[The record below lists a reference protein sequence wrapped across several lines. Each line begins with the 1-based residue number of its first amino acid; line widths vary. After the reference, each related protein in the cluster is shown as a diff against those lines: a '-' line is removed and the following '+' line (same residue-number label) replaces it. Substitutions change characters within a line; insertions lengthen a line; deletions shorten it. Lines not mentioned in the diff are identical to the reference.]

1 VRLPRSFFARDPRVV
16 AEALVGKYLVHGER
30 GGRIV
35 ETEAYLGPEDKAS
48 HARFGPHGRSRL
60 LFGPPGIIYVFV
72 IYGMH
77 ECFNV
82 VTGEDGKA
90 SAVLIRA
97 LEPLPGTSRCDGPGR
112 LTKALGIDRRHNG
125 DALHDSALTIEE
137 RGGTKPRIVTT
148 GRIGVEY
155 AGAWARRKLRYLDA
169 DSDALSVRFARV
181 SRGAGTRERGRCR

>member
-16 AEALVGKYLVHGER
+16 AEALIGKYLVHGER

-48 HARFGPHGRSRL
+48 HARFGPNGRSRL
-60 LFGPPGIIYVFV
+60 LFGPPGIIYVFL

-90 SAVLIRA
+90 SAVLVRA
-97 LEPLPGTSRCDGPGR
+97 LEPMAGTARCDGPGR

-125 DALHDSALTIEE
+125 NALHDGTLLIED
-137 RGGTKPRIVTT
+137 RGEAKPRVVTT

-155 AGAWARRKLRYLDA
+155 AGAWARRKLRYVDA
-169 DSDALSVRFARV
+169 SSSSLSVKLKRA
-181 SRGAGTRERGRCR
+181 SGG

>member
-1 VRLPRSFFARDPRVV
+1 VRLPRPFFARDPRVV
-16 AEALVGKYLVHGER
+16 AEALIGKYLVHDER

-60 LFGPPGIIYVFV
+60 LFGPPGIIYVFL

-82 VTGEDGKA
+82 VTGEDRAA
-90 SAVLIRA
+90 SAVLVRA
-97 LEPLPGTSRCDGPGR
+97 LEPLSGTARCDGPGR

-125 DALHDSALTIEE
+125 GALHDGALRIED
-137 RGGTKPRIVTT
+137 RGGPRPRIVKT

-155 AGAWARRKLRYLDA
+155 AGAWARRKLRYVDG
-169 DSDALSVRFARV
+169 DSDALSVKLKRA
-181 SRGAGTRERGRCR
+181 SRGA